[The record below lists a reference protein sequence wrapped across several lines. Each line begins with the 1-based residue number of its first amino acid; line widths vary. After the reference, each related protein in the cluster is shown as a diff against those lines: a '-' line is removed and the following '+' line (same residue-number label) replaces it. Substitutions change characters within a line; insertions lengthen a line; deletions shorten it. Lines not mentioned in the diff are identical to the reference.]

1 MREGDPSAKY
11 LLITFLVPILAVL
24 VRLIIS
30 ISNIENSDSE
40 FKYVF
45 NALPPF
51 LLLFMPVT
59 IGLALA
65 ERVNQFKKNAID
77 LLETTVEQ
85 RTSDLRK
92 TSEDLI
98 AANNDMNK
106 SIQAASAIQMPF
118 YLRLIQHT
126 MDSII

>member
-1 MREGDPSAKY
+1 MREGDASAKY

-30 ISNIENSDSE
+30 ITNIENSDLE

-45 NALPPF
+45 NTLPPF

-65 ERVNQFKKNAID
+65 ERVNQFKKM
-77 LLETTVEQ
+77 LL
-85 RTSDLRK
+85 
-92 TSEDLI
+92 I
-98 AANNDMNK
+98 
-106 SIQAASAIQMPF
+106 
-118 YLRLIQHT
+118 YLKLQLNRGHQI
-126 MDSII
+126 